1 MRNLNYI
8 SKLITFLKHYSYEE
22 ILLSA
27 IALVVAFAANA
38 ATAVETT
45 TFQGK
50 IAVGFGTIP
59 EIDADSDAATVVFSK
74 MDDGTYQFV
83 LQQFSFGEL
92 VIGDVTI
99 TKGLNAEEKDGTIV
113 LTTDNV
119 EAPVTNSDMAA
130 ALGGKVLITMKATIK
145 EGKMV
150 AELSNIHVNLGG
162 TEMDVT
168 AKFESSSSTTGINS
182 VSTASAQTSRIYDLS
197 GRELPAMQKGLNIV
211 KMANGETVKIIK

>member
-1 MRNLNYI
+1 MKR
-8 SKLITFLKHYSYEE
+8 F
-22 ILLSA
+22 LLSA

-50 IAVGFGTIP
+50 IAVGAETIP
-59 EIDADSDAATVVFSK
+59 EIGDDSDAATVVFNK

-83 LQQFSFGEL
+83 LQHFSFGGI

-119 EAPVTNSDMAA
+119 EAPVTNSEMAA
-130 ALGGKVLITMKATIK
+130 MLGGKVLITMKATIK

-150 AELSNIHVNLGG
+150 AELSNIHVFLGEG
-162 TEMDVT
+162 LDVT

-197 GRELPAMQKGLNIV
+197 GSELPAMQKGLNIV

>member
-1 MRNLNYI
+1 MKR
-8 SKLITFLKHYSYEE
+8 F
-22 ILLSA
+22 LLSA
-27 IALVVAFAANA
+27 IALVLAFAANA

-50 IAVGFGTIP
+50 IAVGAETIP
-59 EIDADSDAATVVFSK
+59 EIGDDSDAATVVFNK

-83 LQQFSFGEL
+83 LQQFSFSGI

-119 EAPVTNSDMAA
+119 EAPVTNSEMAA
-130 ALGGKVLITMKATIK
+130 MLGGKVLITMEATIK

-150 AELSNIHVNLGG
+150 AELSNIHVFLGEG
-162 TEMDVT
+162 LDVT

>member
-1 MRNLNYI
+1 MKR
-8 SKLITFLKHYSYEE
+8 F
-22 ILLSA
+22 LLSA

-113 LTTDNV
+113 LTTNNV

-130 ALGGKVLITMKATIK
+130 TLGGKVLITMKATIK
-145 EGKMV
+145 DGKMV

>member
-1 MRNLNYI
+1 MKR
-8 SKLITFLKHYSYEE
+8 F
-22 ILLSA
+22 LLSA

-50 IAVGFGTIP
+50 IAVGFETIP
-59 EIDADSDAATVVFSK
+59 EIDDNSDAATVVFNK

-83 LQQFSFGEL
+83 LQQFSFSGL

-130 ALGGKVLITMKATIK
+130 MLGGKVLITMKATIK

-150 AELSNIHVNLGG
+150 AELSNIHVNLSG
-162 TEMDVT
+162 TEMNVT

>member
-1 MRNLNYI
+1 MKR
-8 SKLITFLKHYSYEE
+8 F
-22 ILLSA
+22 LLSA

-50 IAVGFGTIP
+50 IAVGFETIP
-59 EIDADSDAATVVFSK
+59 EIDDNSDAATVVFSK

-83 LQQFSFGEL
+83 LQQFSFSGL

-130 ALGGKVLITMKATIK
+130 MLGGKVLITMKATIK

-150 AELSNIHVNLGG
+150 AELSNIHVNLSG

-168 AKFESSSSTTGINS
+168 AKFESSSSTGINS
-182 VSTASAQTSRIYDLS
+182 VSTASAKASRIYDLS

>member
-1 MRNLNYI
+1 MKR
-8 SKLITFLKHYSYEE
+8 F
-22 ILLSA
+22 LLSA

-50 IAVGFGTIP
+50 IAVGFETIP
-59 EIDADSDAATVVFSK
+59 EIDDNSDAATVVFSK

-83 LQQFSFGEL
+83 LQQFSFSGL

-130 ALGGKVLITMKATIK
+130 MLGGKVLITMKATIK

-150 AELSNIHVNLGG
+150 AELSNIHVNLSG

-182 VSTASAQTSRIYDLS
+182 LSNASAQTSRIYDLS

>member
-1 MRNLNYI
+1 MKR
-8 SKLITFLKHYSYEE
+8 F
-22 ILLSA
+22 LLSA

-50 IAVGFGTIP
+50 IAVGAGTIP
-59 EIDADSDAATVVFSK
+59 EIDDNSDAATVVFSK
-74 MDDGTYQFV
+74 MDNGTYQFV
-83 LQQFSFGEL
+83 LQQFKFGDL

-113 LTTDNV
+113 LTTNNV
-119 EAPVTNSDMAA
+119 EAPVTNSNMATM
-130 ALGGKVLITMKATIK
+130 LGGKVLITMNATIK

-150 AELSNIHVNLGG
+150 AELSNIHVNLLGQ
-162 TEMDVT
+162 EMDVT

-182 VSTASAQTSRIYDLS
+182 VSNASAKASRIYDLS

>member
-1 MRNLNYI
+1 MKR
-8 SKLITFLKHYSYEE
+8 F
-22 ILLSA
+22 LLSA

-50 IAVGFGTIP
+50 IAVGAGTIP
-59 EIDADSDAATVVFSK
+59 EIDDNSDAATVVFSK

-83 LQQFSFGEL
+83 LQQFKFGDL

-119 EAPVTNSDMAA
+119 EAPVTNSYMADM
-130 ALGGKVLITMKATIK
+130 LGGKVLITMNATIK

-150 AELSNIHVNLGG
+150 AELSNIHVNLLGQ
-162 TEMDVT
+162 EMDVT

>member
-1 MRNLNYI
+1 MKR
-8 SKLITFLKHYSYEE
+8 F
-22 ILLSA
+22 LLSA
-27 IALVVAFAANA
+27 IALVVAFAAKA

-50 IAVGFGTIP
+50 IAVGFETIP
-59 EIDADSDAATVVFSK
+59 EIDDNSDAATVVFSK

-83 LQQFSFGEL
+83 LQQFSFSGL

-119 EAPVTNSDMAA
+119 EAPVTNSEMAA
-130 ALGGKVLITMKATIK
+130 MLGGKVLITMKATIK
-145 EGKMV
+145 EDKMV
-150 AELSNIHVNLGG
+150 AELSNIHVNLSG

-182 VSTASAQTSRIYDLS
+182 VSTASVQTSRIYDLS

>member
-1 MRNLNYI
+1 MKR
-8 SKLITFLKHYSYEE
+8 F
-22 ILLSA
+22 LLSA

-50 IAVGFGTIP
+50 IAVGFETIP
-59 EIDADSDAATVVFSK
+59 EIDDNSDAATVVFSK

-119 EAPVTNSDMAA
+119 EAPVTNSYMADM
-130 ALGGKVLITMKATIK
+130 LGGKVLITMNATIK

-150 AELSNIHVNLGG
+150 AELSNIHVNLSG

-182 VSTASAQTSRIYDLS
+182 VSNASAKASRIYDLS

>member
-1 MRNLNYI
+1 MKR
-8 SKLITFLKHYSYEE
+8 F
-22 ILLSA
+22 LLSA

-50 IAVGFGTIP
+50 IAVGAGTIP
-59 EIDADSDAATVVFSK
+59 EIDDNSDAATVVFSK

-83 LQQFSFGEL
+83 LQQFKFGDL

-130 ALGGKVLITMKATIK
+130 MLGGKVLITMNATIK

-150 AELSNIHVNLGG
+150 AELSNIHVNLLGQ
-162 TEMDVT
+162 EMDVT

-182 VSTASAQTSRIYDLS
+182 VSNASAKASRKYDLS

>member
-1 MRNLNYI
+1 MKR
-8 SKLITFLKHYSYEE
+8 F
-22 ILLSA
+22 LLSA

-50 IAVGFGTIP
+50 IAVGAETIP
-59 EIDADSDAATVVFSK
+59 EIGDDSDAATVVFSK

-83 LQQFSFGEL
+83 LQQFSYGEL

-119 EAPVTNSDMAA
+119 EAPVTNSEMAA
-130 ALGGKVLITMKATIK
+130 MLGGKVLITMKATIK

-150 AELSNIHVNLGG
+150 AELSNIHVFLGEG
-162 TEMDVT
+162 LNVT

-182 VSTASAQTSRIYDLS
+182 VSTDSTQTSRIYDLS

>member
-1 MRNLNYI
+1 MKR
-8 SKLITFLKHYSYEE
+8 F
-22 ILLSA
+22 LLSA

-50 IAVGFGTIP
+50 IAIGFGTIP

>member
-1 MRNLNYI
+1 MKR
-8 SKLITFLKHYSYEE
+8 F
-22 ILLSA
+22 LLST
-27 IALVVAFAANA
+27 IALVIAFAANA
-38 ATAVETT
+38 ATVVETT

-50 IAVGFGTIP
+50 IAVGFTAEIP
-59 EIDADSDAATVVFSK
+59 KIGDDSDAATVVFSK

-83 LQQFSFGEL
+83 LQQFSFSGL

-130 ALGGKVLITMKATIK
+130 MLGGKVLITMKATIK

-150 AELSNIHVNLGG
+150 AELSNIHVNLSG

>member
-1 MRNLNYI
+1 MKR
-8 SKLITFLKHYSYEE
+8 F
-22 ILLSA
+22 LLSA

-50 IAVGFGTIP
+50 IAVGAETIP
-59 EIDADSDAATVVFSK
+59 EIDDNSDAATVVFNK
-74 MDDGTYQFV
+74 MDDDTYQFV
-83 LQQFSFGEL
+83 LQQFSFGGL

-119 EAPVTNSDMAA
+119 EAPVTNSEMAA
-130 ALGGKVLITMKATIK
+130 MLGGKVLITMKATIK

-150 AELSNIHVNLGG
+150 AELSNIHVFLGEG
-162 TEMDVT
+162 LDVT

-182 VSTASAQTSRIYDLS
+182 VSNASAQTSRIYDLS

>member
-1 MRNLNYI
+1 MKR
-8 SKLITFLKHYSYEE
+8 F
-22 ILLSA
+22 LLSA

-50 IAVGFGTIP
+50 IAVGFETIP
-59 EIDADSDAATVVFSK
+59 EIDDNSDAATVVFSK

-99 TKGLNAEEKDGTIV
+99 TKGLNTEEKDGTIV

-119 EAPVTNSDMAA
+119 EAPVTNSEMAA

-197 GRELPAMQKGLNIV
+197 GRELPTMQKGLNIV

>member
-1 MRNLNYI
+1 MKR
-8 SKLITFLKHYSYEE
+8 F
-22 ILLSA
+22 LLSA

-74 MDDGTYQFV
+74 MDDRTYQFV

-197 GRELPAMQKGLNIV
+197 GRELPTMQKGLNIV

>member
-1 MRNLNYI
+1 MKR
-8 SKLITFLKHYSYEE
+8 F
-22 ILLSA
+22 LLSA

-130 ALGGKVLITMKATIK
+130 MLGGKVLITMKATIK
-145 EGKMV
+145 DGKMV
-150 AELSNIHVNLGG
+150 AELSNIHVNLLGQ
-162 TEMDVT
+162 EMNVT

-197 GRELPAMQKGLNIV
+197 GRELPTMQKGLNIV

>member
-1 MRNLNYI
+1 MKR
-8 SKLITFLKHYSYEE
+8 F
-22 ILLSA
+22 LLSA

-50 IAVGFGTIP
+50 IAVGAETIP
-59 EIDADSDAATVVFSK
+59 EIGDDSDAATVVFSK

-162 TEMDVT
+162 TEIDVT

-197 GRELPAMQKGLNIV
+197 GRELPTMQKGLNIV

>member
-1 MRNLNYI
+1 MKR
-8 SKLITFLKHYSYEE
+8 F
-22 ILLSA
+22 LLSA
-27 IALVVAFAANA
+27 IALVLAFAANA

-50 IAVGFGTIP
+50 IAVGAETIP
-59 EIDADSDAATVVFSK
+59 EIGDNSDAATVVFNK

-83 LQQFSFGEL
+83 LQQFSFSGI

-130 ALGGKVLITMKATIK
+130 MLGGKVLITMKATIK

-150 AELSNIHVNLGG
+150 AELSNIHVFLGEG
-162 TEMDVT
+162 LDVT

-182 VSTASAQTSRIYDLS
+182 VSTASVQTSRIYDLS

>member
-1 MRNLNYI
+1 MKR
-8 SKLITFLKHYSYEE
+8 F
-22 ILLSA
+22 LLSA

-50 IAVGFGTIP
+50 IAVGAETIP
-59 EIDADSDAATVVFSK
+59 EIGDDSDAATVVFSK

-83 LQQFSFGEL
+83 LQQFSFSGL

-130 ALGGKVLITMKATIK
+130 MLGGKVLITMKATIK

-150 AELSNIHVNLGG
+150 AELSNIHVNLLG
-162 TEMDVT
+162 TEMNVT

-182 VSTASAQTSRIYDLS
+182 VSTASVQTSRIYDLS

>member
-1 MRNLNYI
+1 MKR
-8 SKLITFLKHYSYEE
+8 F
-22 ILLSA
+22 LLSA

-50 IAVGFGTIP
+50 IAVGAETIP
-59 EIDADSDAATVVFSK
+59 EIGDDSDAATVVFNK

-83 LQQFSFGEL
+83 LQQFSFGGL

-130 ALGGKVLITMKATIK
+130 MLGGKVLITMKATIK
-145 EGKMV
+145 EGKLV
-150 AELSNIHVNLGG
+150 AELSNIHVFLGEG
-162 TEMDVT
+162 LDVT

>member
-1 MRNLNYI
+1 MKR
-8 SKLITFLKHYSYEE
+8 F
-22 ILLSA
+22 LLSA

-50 IAVGFGTIP
+50 IAVGAETIP
-59 EIDADSDAATVVFSK
+59 EIGDDSDAATVVFSK

-83 LQQFSFGEL
+83 LQQFSFSGL

-130 ALGGKVLITMKATIK
+130 MLGGKVLITMKATIK
-145 EGKMV
+145 DGKMV

>member
-1 MRNLNYI
+1 MKR
-8 SKLITFLKHYSYEE
+8 F
-22 ILLSA
+22 LLSA

-83 LQQFSFGEL
+83 LQQFSLGEL

-113 LTTDNV
+113 LTTNNV

>member
-1 MRNLNYI
+1 MKR
-8 SKLITFLKHYSYEE
+8 F
-22 ILLSA
+22 LLSA
-27 IALVVAFAANA
+27 IALVVTFAANA

-83 LQQFSFGEL
+83 LQQFSYGEL
-92 VIGDVTI
+92 IIGDVTI
-99 TKGLNAEEKDGTIV
+99 TKGLNAEEKAGTIV

-119 EAPVTNSDMAA
+119 EAPVTNSEMAA
-130 ALGGKVLITMKATIK
+130 MLGGKVLITMKATIK

-150 AELSNIHVNLGG
+150 AELSNIHVFLGEG
-162 TEMDVT
+162 LDVT

-182 VSTASAQTSRIYDLS
+182 VSTASVQTSRIYDLS

>member
-1 MRNLNYI
+1 MKR
-8 SKLITFLKHYSYEE
+8 F
-22 ILLSA
+22 LLSA

-50 IAVGFGTIP
+50 IAVGAGTIP
-59 EIDADSDAATVVFSK
+59 EIDDNSDAATVVFSK

-83 LQQFSFGEL
+83 LQQFKFGDL

-130 ALGGKVLITMKATIK
+130 MLGGKVLITMNATIK

-150 AELSNIHVNLGG
+150 AELSNIHVNLLGQ
-162 TEMDVT
+162 EMDVT

-182 VSTASAQTSRIYDLS
+182 VSNASAQTSRIYDLS
-197 GRELPAMQKGLNIV
+197 GRELPTMQKGLNIV

>member
-1 MRNLNYI
+1 MKR
-8 SKLITFLKHYSYEE
+8 F
-22 ILLSA
+22 LLSA
-27 IALVVAFAANA
+27 IALVLAFAANA

-197 GRELPAMQKGLNIV
+197 GRELPTMQKGLNIV

>member
-1 MRNLNYI
+1 MKR
-8 SKLITFLKHYSYEE
+8 F
-22 ILLSA
+22 LLSA

-113 LTTDNV
+113 LTTNNV

-168 AKFESSSSTTGINS
+168 AKFESSLSTTGINS

>member
-1 MRNLNYI
+1 MKR
-8 SKLITFLKHYSYEE
+8 F
-22 ILLSA
+22 LLSA

-50 IAVGFGTIP
+50 IAVGFETIP
-59 EIDADSDAATVVFSK
+59 EIDDNSDAATVVFSK

-83 LQQFSFGEL
+83 LQQFKFGDL

-113 LTTDNV
+113 LTTNNV
-119 EAPVTNSDMAA
+119 EAPVTNSYMADM
-130 ALGGKVLITMKATIK
+130 LGGKVLITMNATIK

-150 AELSNIHVNLGG
+150 AELSNIHVNLSG

-168 AKFESSSSTTGINS
+168 AKFESSSTTGINS
-182 VSTASAQTSRIYDLS
+182 VSNASAKASRIYDLS

>member
-1 MRNLNYI
+1 MKR
-8 SKLITFLKHYSYEE
+8 F
-22 ILLSA
+22 LLSA

-50 IAVGFGTIP
+50 IAVGAETIP
-59 EIDADSDAATVVFSK
+59 EIGDDSDAATVVFNK

-83 LQQFSFGEL
+83 LQQFSFGGL

-130 ALGGKVLITMKATIK
+130 MLGGKVLITMKATIK

-150 AELSNIHVNLGG
+150 AELSNIHVFLGEG
-162 TEMDVT
+162 LDVT

>member
-1 MRNLNYI
+1 MKR
-8 SKLITFLKHYSYEE
+8 F
-22 ILLSA
+22 LLSA

-50 IAVGFGTIP
+50 IAVGFETIP
-59 EIDADSDAATVVFSK
+59 EIDDNSDAATVVFSK

-113 LTTDNV
+113 LTTNNV
-119 EAPVTNSDMAA
+119 EAPVTNSEMAA
-130 ALGGKVLITMKATIK
+130 ALGGKVLITMNATIK

-150 AELSNIHVNLGG
+150 AELSNIHVNLLGQ
-162 TEMDVT
+162 EMDVT

-182 VSTASAQTSRIYDLS
+182 VSNASAKASRIYDLS

>member
-1 MRNLNYI
+1 MKR
-8 SKLITFLKHYSYEE
+8 F
-22 ILLSA
+22 LLSA

-50 IAVGFGTIP
+50 IAVGAETIP
-59 EIDADSDAATVVFSK
+59 EIGDDSDAATVVFSK

-83 LQQFSFGEL
+83 LQQFKFGDL

-99 TKGLNAEEKDGTIV
+99 TKGLNAEEKDGTMV

-119 EAPVTNSDMAA
+119 EAPVTNSYMATM
-130 ALGGKVLITMKATIK
+130 LGGKVLITMNATIK

-150 AELSNIHVNLGG
+150 AELSNIHVNLSG
-162 TEMDVT
+162 TEIDVT

-182 VSTASAQTSRIYDLS
+182 VSNASAKTSRIYDLS

>member
-1 MRNLNYI
+1 MKR
-8 SKLITFLKHYSYEE
+8 F
-22 ILLSA
+22 LLSA

-50 IAVGFGTIP
+50 IAVGAGTIP
-59 EIDADSDAATVVFSK
+59 EISDDSDAATVVFSK
-74 MDDGTYQFV
+74 IDDGTYQFV
-83 LQQFSFGEL
+83 LQQFKFGDL

-99 TKGLNAEEKDGTIV
+99 TKGLNAEEKDGTMV

-119 EAPVTNSDMAA
+119 EAPVTNSYMADM
-130 ALGGKVLITMKATIK
+130 LGGKVLITMKATIK

-150 AELSNIHVNLGG
+150 AELSNIHVNLLGQ
-162 TEMDVT
+162 EMDVT

>member
-1 MRNLNYI
+1 MKR
-8 SKLITFLKHYSYEE
+8 F
-22 ILLSA
+22 LLSA

-50 IAVGFGTIP
+50 IAVGAGTIP
-59 EIDADSDAATVVFSK
+59 EIDDNSDAATVVFSK

-83 LQQFSFGEL
+83 LQQFKFGDL

-119 EAPVTNSDMAA
+119 EAPVTNSNMATM
-130 ALGGKVLITMKATIK
+130 LGGKVLITMKATIK

-150 AELSNIHVNLGG
+150 AELSNIHVNLLGQ
-162 TEMDVT
+162 EMDVT

-182 VSTASAQTSRIYDLS
+182 VSNASAKTSRIYDLS

>member
-1 MRNLNYI
+1 MKR
-8 SKLITFLKHYSYEE
+8 F
-22 ILLSA
+22 LLSA

-50 IAVGFGTIP
+50 IAVGFETIP
-59 EIDADSDAATVVFSK
+59 EIDDNSDAATVVFSK

-145 EGKMV
+145 DGKMV

-197 GRELPAMQKGLNIV
+197 GRELPTMQKGLNIV